1 MDIFKMESEQ
11 TMQILLGASAIM
23 GVLSIFGI
31 CMNVTA
37 KLNRN
42 LHRYG
47 IEIMNGQSV
56 SPIMAAFLL
65 EILLIIAAA
74 MLFTIWRFSNLIM
87 LNMRFLWV
95 ILALALLSV
104 LIVSAVFAR
113 KLLKVDIEEIVRSEE

>member
-1 MDIFKMESEQ
+1 MPIALM
-11 TMQILLGASAIM
+11 
-23 GVLSIFGI
+23 
-31 CMNVTA
+31 
-37 KLNRN
+37 
-42 LHRYG
+42 HRYG

-104 LIVSAVFAR
+104 VIVSAVFTR
-113 KLLKVDIEEIVRSEE
+113 KLLRVDIEEIVRSEE

>member
-1 MDIFKMESEQ
+1 
-11 TMQILLGASAIM
+11 
-23 GVLSIFGI
+23 
-31 CMNVTA
+31 
-37 KLNRN
+37 
-42 LHRYG
+42 
-47 IEIMNGQSV
+47 MNGQSV

-104 LIVSAVFAR
+104 VIVSAVFTR